1 MTTLAQLRDIRYP
14 PTWAAPRTEAERL
27 TQESVMLMHRYWLL
41 LVAVAE
47 ATERLLDCATSS
59 DFLNIG
65 VSRDEADD
73 ALAALR
79 ARLDNQ

>member
-1 MTTLAQLRDIRYP
+1 MTTLAQLREVPYP

-27 TQESVMLMHRYWLL
+27 TQEGVMLMQRYWLL

-47 ATERLLDCATSS
+47 AAEAVDQSHEENLPATV
-59 DFLNIG
+59 G
-65 VSRDEADD
+65 EAEILHN

-79 ARLDNQ
+79 ARLENQ